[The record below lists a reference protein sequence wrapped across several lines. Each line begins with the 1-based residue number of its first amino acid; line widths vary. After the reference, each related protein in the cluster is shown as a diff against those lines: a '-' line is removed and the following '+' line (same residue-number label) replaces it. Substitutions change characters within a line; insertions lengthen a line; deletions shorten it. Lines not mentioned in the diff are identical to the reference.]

1 MRFWNEMQDK
11 YGFADGEAMPE
22 GMDVF
27 RAVYI
32 RAVNA
37 LAAQLGSIVRAVTY
51 DRPGIHNSCLIL
63 FYRVSDLKAHNIS
76 LFTQPIEMG
85 IGSAEPDE
93 LMEEAILQA
102 DLMNLDDF
110 VEVQVSITDK
120 FTDFLLNLRPVNED
134 EPLIVTVSGQ
144 PQHCYPAGKAKL
156 VHEVRAFDGS
166 LLPSGSEYRLTWL
179 DHYACLAALA
189 GEDDAKNIAIVDA
202 AALVVT
208 EIPAEV
214 RSKSVNNEPI
224 PPFHL
229 CDLNNEIL
237 DDYGT
242 FLNLDDALQGLQCAV
257 RERMQTIQ
265 LTNGYRNAVTA
276 LAPGEGD

>member
-11 YGFADGEAMPE
+11 YGFADGEAIPE
-22 GMDVF
+22 GAEVF

-37 LAAQLGSIVRAVTY
+37 LAAQLGSAVRAIAY
-51 DRPGIHNSCLIL
+51 DRSGVHNSCLIL
-63 FYRVSDLKAHNIS
+63 FYRVSDLEAHDVS
-76 LFTQPIEMG
+76 LFSQPIELD
-85 IGSAEPDE
+85 IDSAEPDKP
-93 LMEEAILQA
+93 MEEAIQQA

-110 VEVQVSITDK
+110 IEVKVSVTDE
-120 FTDFLLNLRPVNED
+120 FTDFLLNLHPVNEG

-144 PQHCYPAGKAKL
+144 PQHCYPAGKARL

-214 RSKSVNNEPI
+214 RLESVNSEPI
-224 PPFHL
+224 PPFQL
-229 CDLNNEIL
+229 RDINDQTL

-242 FLNLDDALQGLQCAV
+242 FLNLDAALQGLQRAV
-257 RERMQTIQ
+257 GERMETIQ
-265 LTNGYRNAVTA
+265 LINGYGNAVKA
-276 LAPGEGD
+276 LEPSEGD